1 MIITIDGPSG
11 VGKSTLAKRLA
22 QDLGFNYLNTGAMYR
37 AISLFLLKKNI
48 DIGNEDE
55 VRDFVESDDFLKSF
69 DLELKDDEVYLNG
82 KNITKETRSQ
92 IINDTVS
99 KVSAY
104 QAVRNVL
111 IQMQRQIAEDEN
123 IILDGRDTGTVVF
136 PGADFKIYLTA
147 SVEERANRR
156 YLQDP
161 SLDFDRVLES
171 IKNRDYQDM
180 NREISPLKIP
190 EGAFILDTSDQDVEE
205 SIKAIKE
212 AYGDRGNAI

>member
-22 QDLGFNYLNTGAMYR
+22 QDLGIKYLNTGAMYR
-37 AISLFLLKKNI
+37 AISLLLLKKNI
-48 DIGNEDE
+48 DIENEEE
-55 VRDFVESDDFLKSF
+55 VRNFVENENFLKNF
-69 DLELKDDEVYLNG
+69 DLRLEGNQVYLNG
-82 KNITKETRSQ
+82 KDITNETRSQ
-92 IINDTVS
+92 LINDTVS
-99 KVSAY
+99 KVSSY
-104 QAVRNVL
+104 QAVRTVL
-111 IQMQRQIAEDEN
+111 IQMQRQIAKNQD

-156 YLQDP
+156 HLQDP
-161 SLDFDRVLES
+161 SQDYESVLES

-190 EGAFILDTSDQDVEE
+190 EGAFILDTSEQNVDE
-205 SIKAIKE
+205 SIDAIKKSL
-212 AYGDRGNAI
+212 GDRGNAI

>member
-1 MIITIDGPSG
+1 
-11 VGKSTLAKRLA
+11 
-22 QDLGFNYLNTGAMYR
+22 MYR

>member
-22 QDLGFNYLNTGAMYR
+22 QDLGIKYLNTGAMYR
-37 AISLFLLKKNI
+37 AISLLLLKKNI
-48 DIGNEDE
+48 DIENEEE
-55 VRDFVESDDFLKSF
+55 VRNFVENENFLKNF
-69 DLELKDDEVYLNG
+69 DLKLEGNQVYLNG
-82 KNITKETRSQ
+82 KDITNETRSQ
-92 IINDTVS
+92 LINDTVS
-99 KVSAY
+99 KVSSY
-104 QAVRNVL
+104 QAVRTVL
-111 IQMQRQIAEDEN
+111 IQMQRQIAKNQD

-156 YLQDP
+156 HLQDP
-161 SLDFDRVLES
+161 SQDYESVLES

-190 EGAFILDTSDQDVEE
+190 EGAFILDTSEQNVDE
-205 SIKAIKE
+205 SIDAIKKSL
-212 AYGDRGNAI
+212 GDRGNAI

>member
-22 QDLGFNYLNTGAMYR
+22 QDLGIKYLNTGAMYR
-37 AISLFLLKKNI
+37 AISLLLLKKNI
-48 DIGNEDE
+48 DIENEEE
-55 VRDFVESDDFLKSF
+55 VRNFVENENFLKNF
-69 DLELKDDEVYLNG
+69 DLKLEGNQVYLNG
-82 KNITKETRSQ
+82 KDITNETRSQ
-92 IINDTVS
+92 LINDTVS
-99 KVSAY
+99 KVSSY
-104 QAVRNVL
+104 QAVRTVL
-111 IQMQRQIAEDEN
+111 IQMQRQIAKNQD

-156 YLQDP
+156 HLQDP
-161 SLDFDRVLES
+161 SQDYESVLES

-190 EGAFILDTSDQDVEE
+190 EGAFILDTSEQNVDE
-205 SIKAIKE
+205 SIDAIKK
-212 AYGDRGNAI
+212 YLGDRGNAI

>member
-22 QDLGFNYLNTGAMYR
+22 QDLGIKYLNTGAMYR
-37 AISLFLLKKNI
+37 AISLLLLKKNI
-48 DIGNEDE
+48 DIENEEE
-55 VRDFVESDDFLKSF
+55 VRNFVENENFLKNF
-69 DLELKDDEVYLNG
+69 DLKLEGNQVYLNG
-82 KNITKETRSQ
+82 KDITNETRSQ
-92 IINDTVS
+92 LINNTVS
-99 KVSAY
+99 KVSSY
-104 QAVRNVL
+104 QAVRTVL
-111 IQMQRQIAEDEN
+111 IQMQRQIAKNQD

-156 YLQDP
+156 HLQDP
-161 SLDFDRVLES
+161 SQDYESVLES

-190 EGAFILDTSDQDVEE
+190 EGAFILDTSEQNVDE
-205 SIKAIKE
+205 SIDAIKK
-212 AYGDRGNAI
+212 YLGDRGNAI